1 VRVKVCGITRLEDA
15 DVAADLGAF
24 AIGFVFWPKSPRFV
38 DAERAK
44 SIVRALPPFVTPVGV
59 FVDQPLDEVNHV
71 ADTVGLGAVQLH
83 GHETPEYCD
92 RVGRRVIRAIGLVE
106 TMDAGLAEEWPRSV
120 TLLLDAYDPEKRGG
134 TGRAVDWT
142 VAAAVASKRP
152 TILSG
157 GLRPENVGAAITTV
171 RPYAIDVSSG
181 VEVRPGVKDPDR
193 LRAFFEAVA
202 AIGARSGSEESS

>member
-15 DVAADLGAF
+15 YVAADLGAC
-24 AIGFVFWPKSPRFV
+24 AIGFIFWPASPRFI
-38 DAERAK
+38 DAERARL
-44 SIVRALPPFVTPVGV
+44 IVRALPPFVTPVGV
-59 FVDQPLDEVNHV
+59 FVDQPQDDVN
-71 ADTVGLGAVQLH
+71 ALAETVGLAAVQLH
-83 GHETPEYCD
+83 GNETPAYCD
-92 RVGRRVIRAIGLVE
+92 GINRRVIRAIGLRE
-106 TMDAGLAEEWPRSV
+106 KMDVRLIDEWPSSV

-142 VAAAVASKRP
+142 VAADVASVRP

-157 GLRPENVGAAITTV
+157 GLRPENVCAAITTV

-181 VEVRPGVKDPDR
+181 VEARPGVKDPER

-202 AIGARSGSEESS
+202 EANAGGRQEGSP

>member
-15 DVAADLGAF
+15 CVAADLGAC
-24 AIGFVFWPKSPRFV
+24 AIGFIFWPASPRFI
-38 DAERAK
+38 DAERARL
-44 SIVRALPPFVTPVGV
+44 IVRALPPFVTPVGV
-59 FVDQPLDEVNHV
+59 FVDQPQDDVN
-71 ADTVGLGAVQLH
+71 ALAETVGLAAVQLH
-83 GHETPEYCD
+83 GNETPAYCD
-92 RVGRRVIRAIGLVE
+92 GINRRVIRAIGLSE
-106 TMDAGLAEEWPRSV
+106 KMDVRLIDEWPSSV

-142 VAAAVASKRP
+142 VAADVASVRP

-157 GLRPENVGAAITTV
+157 GLRPENVCAAITTV

-181 VEVRPGVKDPDR
+181 VEARPGVKDPER

-202 AIGARSGSEESS
+202 EAKAGGRQEGSP

>member
-15 DVAADLGAF
+15 YVAADLGAC
-24 AIGFVFWPKSPRFV
+24 AIGFIFWPASPRFI
-38 DAERAK
+38 DAERARL
-44 SIVRALPPFVTPVGV
+44 IVRALPPFVTPVGV
-59 FVDQPLDEVNHV
+59 FVDQPQDDVN
-71 ADTVGLGAVQLH
+71 ALAETVGLAAVQLH
-83 GHETPEYCD
+83 GNETPAYCD
-92 RVGRRVIRAIGLVE
+92 GINRRVIRAIGLSE
-106 TMDAGLAEEWPRSV
+106 KMDVRLIDEWPPSV

-142 VAAAVASKRP
+142 VAADVASVRP

-181 VEVRPGVKDPDR
+181 VEARPGVKDPER

-202 AIGARSGSEESS
+202 EAKAGGRQEGSP